1 MANNTK
7 HIEGGGKSGKKG
19 FKEPFKKGPIK
30 KPGLLETRK
39 YQPKQKAFK
48 KVNRGY
54 VSSYL
59 DLSVKTP
66 GKYGVDY

>member
-1 MANNTK
+1 MAKKKNVK
-7 HIEGGGKSGKKG
+7 KSGKKLPQA
-19 FKEPFKKGPIK
+19 K
-30 KPGLLETRK
+30 
-39 YQPKQKAFK
+39 QKQKALK
-48 KVNRGY
+48 MSNRGY